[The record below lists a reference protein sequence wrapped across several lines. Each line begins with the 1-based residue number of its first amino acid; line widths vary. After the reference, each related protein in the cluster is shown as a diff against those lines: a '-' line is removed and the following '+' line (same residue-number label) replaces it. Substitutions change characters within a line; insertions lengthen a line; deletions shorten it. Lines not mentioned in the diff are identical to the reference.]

1 MQNEGLKVTSIIG
14 ARPQFIKAAAIC
26 RAVAGYNG
34 SAGRDLVD
42 HHLIHTGQHYDG
54 NMSKVF
60 FDELDI
66 PRPDYNLGVGSGS
79 HGAQTG
85 KMLERIESIL
95 FESQPDWV
103 LVFGDT
109 NTTLAGALASA
120 KLHIPVA
127 HIEGGLRSYNRLMP
141 EEINRV
147 LTDHI
152 SSRIFCP
159 TERAVK
165 NLQLEGIEKGVEI
178 VGDVMYDCA
187 LYYADK
193 VNAMQDEVLDRYNLR
208 RGSYF
213 LATVHR
219 AENTDDLSKMEA
231 IFSAFNTIASPDCP
245 IFMPIHP
252 RTARKFKS
260 ISSNASNNLNLTD
273 PVSYMEMVVLEKNA
287 RLILTDSGGVQ
298 KEAYFHGIPCVTLRE
313 ETEWFET
320 VEVGRNVLTGA
331 DTSKIISAAEKMRKQ
346 PYQAVNNGVYGNGE
360 SSLAIVKSLV
370 MTLS

>member
-1 MQNEGLKVTSIIG
+1 MQLERLKVISVIG

-26 RAVAGYNG
+26 RAVACYNR
-34 SAGRDLVD
+34 STSSDSID
-42 HHLIHTGQHYDG
+42 HHLVHTGQHYDE

-85 KMLERIESIL
+85 KMLELIESIL

-109 NTTLAGALASA
+109 NTTLAGALAA
-120 KLHIPVA
+120 TKLHIPVG
-127 HIEGGLRSYNRLMP
+127 HVEGGLRSYNRLMP

-159 TERAVK
+159 SERADK
-165 NLQLEGIEKGVEI
+165 NLRREGIESGVEI

-193 VNAMQDEVLDRYNLR
+193 VSEIEEEVLARYNLEQ
-208 RGSYF
+208 GCYF

-219 AENTDDLSKMEA
+219 AENTDNPERLRGIIQSLDEISKRY
-231 IFSAFNTIASPDCP
+231 NQPVLY
-245 IFMPIHP
+245 PIHP
-252 RTARKFKS
+252 RTMKMMNQYGIKPTS
-260 ISSNASNNLNLTD
+260 TQLHVPTDMTNNIRHKQN
-273 PVSYMEMVVLEKNA
+273 
-287 RLILTDSGGVQ
+287 I
-298 KEAYFHGIPCVTLRE
+298 
-313 ETEWFET
+313 
-320 VEVGRNVLTGA
+320 RNPT
-331 DTSKIISAAEKMRKQ
+331 
-346 PYQAVNNGVYGNGE
+346 
-360 SSLAIVKSLV
+360 
-370 MTLS
+370 